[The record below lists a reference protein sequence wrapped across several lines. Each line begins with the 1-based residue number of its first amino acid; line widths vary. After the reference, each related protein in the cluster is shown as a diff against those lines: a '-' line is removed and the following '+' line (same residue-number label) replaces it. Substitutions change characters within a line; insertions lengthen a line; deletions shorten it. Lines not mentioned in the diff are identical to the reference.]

1 MKKLIFAFILLLL
14 ITGCTYKESKA
25 PYPIKHEASL
35 QYELQA
41 VSHWKLIA
49 KDFSNSLNLP
59 YETGIYLVKPKNNSP
74 FAENFYQLL
83 KVELI
88 KRNFILKTA
97 PSKND
102 VTINLKINVVKFK
115 SDRNLKKFPYKLTL
129 LTSGVWVGGMIGS
142 TVTSP
147 ITGGA
152 IATTAMAAGETIYN
166 EKVNKFYDN
175 PPKYEINIDA
185 FAVKNNQYVSGVSR
199 IYYVADEDNNLYQNI
214 RIIKVKGDYNE

>member
-1 MKKLIFAFILLLL
+1 MKKIIFIIMLILL
-14 ITGCTYKESKA
+14 TGCTYKNSKA
-25 PYPIKHEASL
+25 PYPVKHKAST

-49 KDFSNSLNLP
+49 KDFSNSLKLP
-59 YETGIYLVKPKNNSP
+59 NKTPIYITKPKNNSP

-88 KRNFILKTA
+88 NKNFILKTK

-102 VTINLKINVVKFK
+102 VIIDLKINVVKFN
-115 SDRNLKKFPYKLTL
+115 SNRNLKKFPYKMTL
-129 LTSGVWVGGMIGS
+129 LTSGLWVGGLIGS

-152 IATTAMAAGETIYN
+152 LATAAIATGETIYN
-166 EKVNKFYDN
+166 DKTNKFYDN
-175 PPKYEINIDA
+175 PPKYEINIEA
-185 FAVKNNQYVSGVSR
+185 FAIKDNQYKTAASR
-199 IYYVADEDNNLYQNI
+199 IYYVADADSNLYINFPMI
-214 RIIKVKGDYNE
+214 NVKGDFNE